1 MGEREECLLKPGAG
15 DLDVLDFVPGQEQRP
30 QGGVGID
37 AAQQGAVAVDLDGR
51 HAGEGLQAG
60 RGAAGER
67 EADGP
72 APPPRP

>member
-37 AAQQGAVAVDLDGR
+37 APQQGAVAVDLDGR
-51 HAGEGLQAG
+51 HAGEGSRQPGGLQ
-60 RGAAGER
+60 
-67 EADGP
+67 
-72 APPPRP
+72 PPVEPL